1 METPVIEL
9 IGILGILIGVGYV
22 VKIYI
27 DGLVAQAL
35 SQFATF
41 QANMNANDKLITDTI
56 ANQLEKVANL
66 LTPSSK

>member
-1 METPVIEL
+1 METLVIEL
-9 IGILGILIGVGYV
+9 MGICQVLIGVGYL

-27 DGLVAQAL
+27 DGLVTQAL

-56 ANQLEKVANL
+56 VNQLEKMANL